1 MNEDRLRFPTATEQG
16 VPCGCTDGRSLRAAD
31 PSVFEHALRSYR
43 NPAEERTDLLPGL
56 DEPNRERTHT
66 MLETGNRPRRPLRFP
81 VCAEP
86 SPSTETLYPIQEWE
100 GYVTEIRRR
109 VFEARLLDLTAGE
122 SLPHETALI
131 PLTQVSERDA
141 GRMRPGSVFR
151 WVIGRRRDTAG
162 TRRLVSVIVFR
173 ELPVMTAAKLRDAE
187 KWADRMLRAFAK

>member
-1 MNEDRLRFPTATEQG
+1 MNEDPLRLPTATGQG

-31 PSVFEHALRSYR
+31 PSVIEYALRSYL

-56 DEPNRERTHT
+56 DEPNGQRMHT
-66 MLETGNRPRRPLRFP
+66 MLETGNRPRQPLRFP
-81 VCAEP
+81 VRAEP
-86 SPSTETLYPIQEWE
+86 SPPTETLYPIQEWE

-141 GRMRPGSVFR
+141 AGMRPGSVFR
-151 WVIGRRRDTAG
+151 WVIGRRRDTTG
-162 TRRLVSVIVFR
+162 TRQRVSVIVFR
-173 ELPVMTAAKLRDAE
+173 DLPVMTRAKLRDAE
-187 KWADRMLRAFAK
+187 EWADKMLRAFAK

>member
-1 MNEDRLRFPTATEQG
+1 M
-16 VPCGCTDGRSLRAAD
+16 RAPD
-31 PSVFEHALRSYR
+31 PSVIEYALRSYL
-43 NPAEERTDLLPGL
+43 NPAGERTDLLPGL
-56 DEPNRERTHT
+56 DEPNRQWRHT
-66 MLETGNRPRRPLRFP
+66 MIETGNRPRQPLRFP

-86 SPSTETLYPIQEWE
+86 SPPTETLYPIQEWE
-100 GYVTEIRRR
+100 GYVTEIHRR

-122 SLPHETALI
+122 SLPHETAWI

-173 ELPVMTAAKLRDAE
+173 ESPVMTAAKLRDAE